1 MPFSSGKRFV
11 FLANRI
17 STDWCS
23 SRLQEETAKVEDNL
37 VKSNFTEAI
46 IDCFNTPKINAFDP
60 NLLEPLL
67 KVLRLS
73 PSLAASLAT
82 PEMYSGI
89 AQKLIHKKAVVRLN
103 LLRLVRNIL
112 DVRETDY
119 FDSPSPQLRSLLS
132 AIQTLADKDSAV
144 LVRNLASELVKSHI
158 EGTPDRRNSVP
169 SLSSSVS
176 SSSRSRS
183 STRRIYT
190 PPSLQH
196 AASTPLTPTQASSRP
211 SLHSFPSAAAAALI
225 EVAQSPKRSSAAI
238 ARERDNLGL
247 AYRPRSK
254 DGLIYRPG
262 SREGGGISG
271 LPVSAGSGIPSG
283 LPRRP
288 SVDAQQATGD
298 NSNSRGAGKVRLS
311 RPSHATRP
319 SLSAMRSG
327 GGGESLLSNKEN
339 VASVAERLSPFGG
352 PPAEDLGAA
361 ASGGGS
367 GGLQPAG
374 SLTPKQPPRERR
386 RSRAPSSETGGRK
399 WGT

>member
-1 MPFSSGKRFV
+1 M
-11 FLANRI
+11 
-17 STDWCS
+17 
-23 SRLQEETAKVEDNL
+23 
-37 VKSNFTEAI
+37 
-46 IDCFNTPKINAFDP
+46 
-60 NLLEPLL
+60 
-67 KVLRLS
+67 
-73 PSLAASLAT
+73 
-82 PEMYSGI
+82 
-89 AQKLIHKKAVVRLN
+89 RLN

-112 DVRETDY
+112 DARENDY
-119 FDSPSPQLRSLLS
+119 FNSPSSPLRSLLS
-132 AIQTLADKDSAV
+132 GIQTLADKDSAV

-183 STRRIYT
+183 STRRMYT

-196 AASTPLTPTQASSRP
+196 AATTPITPTHASSRP
-211 SLHSFPSAAAAALI
+211 NLQSFPSAAAAALI
-225 EVAQSPKRSSAAI
+225 EVAHSPKRSSAAI

-262 SREGGGISG
+262 SREGSSISG
-271 LPVSAGSGIPSG
+271 LPISSSG
-283 LPRRP
+283 LSRRP
-288 SVDAQQATGD
+288 SADAA
-298 NSNSRGAGKVRLS
+298 SNDSSTSGSSNARSAGKVRLS

-319 SLSAMRSG
+319 SLSALRSG

-339 VASVAERLSPFGG
+339 VASVAERLLPSQGPFGG
-352 PPAEDLGAA
+352 HTSEEPG
-361 ASGGGS
+361 ASGG

-386 RSRAPSSETGGRK
+386 GSRAPSSETSGRK
-399 WGT
+399 WGS